1 MKRFVPVLFVF
12 CTALAVTAGFF
23 LPGFVSSMQDQE
35 LKTKINTYEAASLQF
50 HPVAQ
55 LKDSLQLLAG
65 EYTTVNLDGGS
76 NLDAGGAH
84 QAALDTLKFLTEHG
98 AVGILSEGYPGHTE
112 TPILAVSADK
122 TMSAIL
128 WRCGLYN
135 DRAGRWIDILID
147 DNSGKML
154 AFSII
159 SDQKVISGQAAKNV
173 QEQAR
178 DFFSKLASICADYYG
193 WKIEDVQLGDTL
205 QLDNSSGYLMKSDS
219 QNSSYRIMY
228 SDSSSGYSV
237 KGSVTMITDTGES
250 LTFPL
255 TILGNRYAF
264 NSTPILGN

>member
-1 MKRFVPVLFVF
+1 MKRFVPVLFIF
-12 CTALAVTAGFF
+12 CTALAVAAGFF
-23 LPGFVSSMQDQE
+23 LPGFVSAMQDQE
-35 LKTKINTYEAASLQF
+35 LKTKISTYEAASLQF

-76 NLDAGGAH
+76 NLDTDGAH

-98 AVGILSEGYPGHTE
+98 AVGILSEGYSGHTE
-112 TPILAVSADK
+112 TPVLAVSADK

-159 SDQKVISGQAAKNV
+159 SDQKIIFGQARKNV
-173 QEQAR
+173 QEQAH
-178 DFFSKLASICADYYG
+178 DFSGKLASICTDYYG
-193 WKIEDVQLGDTL
+193 WKIEDVQLGDAV
-205 QLDNSSGYLMKSDS
+205 QLDNSSGYS
-219 QNSSYRIMY
+219 I
-228 SDSSSGYSV
+228 
-237 KGSVTMITDTGES
+237 KGSISISDDTDDL

-255 TILGNRYAF
+255 TIFGNRYAF

>member
-1 MKRFVPVLFVF
+1 MKRFVPILFVF
-12 CTALAVTAGFF
+12 CTALAVTVGFF
-23 LPGFVSSMQDQE
+23 LPGFVSAMQDQE
-35 LKTKINTYEAASLQF
+35 LKTKVNTYEAANLQF

-76 NLDAGGAH
+76 NLDADGAH

-173 QEQAR
+173 QEQAH
-178 DFFSKLASICADYYG
+178 DFSSKLAGICADYYG
-193 WKIEDVQLGDTL
+193 WKIEDVQLGDAV
-205 QLDNSSGYLMKSDS
+205 QLDH
-219 QNSSYRIMY
+219 
-228 SDSSSGYSV
+228 SSGYSI
-237 KGSVTMITDTGES
+237 KGSISISD
-250 LTFPL
+250 
-255 TILGNRYAF
+255 N
-264 NSTPILGN
+264 